1 MSMARINL
9 SHGNIK
15 SNLKLINKFKQA
27 KRLRPHK
34 TCGLMLEVRGR
45 EIRLSEVSDEN
56 GELHIK
62 PGAVLNVNCVNPN
75 AISDDSTLYTN
86 CDAIQRYLKPNDVV
100 YIDDGK
106 VVAVVLE
113 VSNEGC
119 IIEVKIGGEIHSNS
133 QIRFIGGKHQD
144 LSVLHPKDISDIKAI
159 SKVFQIDF
167 LSIPFSSSGDDIK

>member
-1 MSMARINL
+1 
-9 SHGNIK
+9 
-15 SNLKLINKFKQA
+15 
-27 KRLRPHK
+27 
-34 TCGLMLEVRGR
+34 MLEVRGR
-45 EIRLSEVSDEN
+45 EIRLTEVEDPS

-62 PGAVLNVNCVNPN
+62 AGAVINVNCVNPH
-75 AISDDSTLYTN
+75 AISDEGTLFTN

-119 IIEVKIGGEIHSNS
+119 IIEVKIGGAIHSNS

-144 LSVLHPKDISDIKAI
+144 LAVLHPKDISDIKAI

-167 LSIPFSSSGDDIK
+167 LAIPFASSGDDMK